1 MAKTNRVC
9 LTCNTKYSYCPNC
22 NKKDPSWM
30 AEFHSESCKNIFDIC
45 TRFNMNLLTKA
56 EAKDALQSCDL
67 SNKDNFKDYVQND
80 LANIFKPDEDKITV
94 NVEAEITKDEVVVEV
109 KPVTRGKSKSK
120 SHEVVHK
127 TEE

>member
-1 MAKTNRVC
+1 
-9 LTCNTKYSYCPNC
+9 
-22 NKKDPSWM
+22 M